1 MQGATPGS
9 DAARLE
15 LFGGFRLTRASGG
28 EIAVSS
34 RKNRALLAILALAPG
49 CAATREQ
56 LVALLWGDRGEQ
68 QARNSLRQAL
78 VALRRDLAEIE
89 PSPVLIHDDRV
100 KLDLARFHIDAV
112 AFRMLA
118 EAGDWNAAAELYRGQ
133 LLAGLTLGGEGFED
147 WLRLQRDQAAG
158 KAITVLE
165 QLAAGQRGEARIAT
179 AKRLL
184 ALDPLREASHR
195 ALMAAYHDS
204 GETALALRQYEACRD
219 TLKRELGVS
228 PAMQTEELR
237 RMVATVKAGQDS
249 TSPAP
254 ARPRGQKPCLA
265 VLPFPHLGP
274 LPDQQLLCDGIVGDI
289 ISALSRFRALTVIA
303 RNSSF
308 ALRDSALGIGE
319 IGAKLGIDY
328 LVTGSLRTTG
338 PRMLLSVELIA
349 VESEAVVWAQTYA
362 RDLIDIFAVQDE
374 VVRSIAATLTGQ
386 VELDIATRAA
396 HKHPSNLV
404 AYDLA
409 LRGLQHQQRL
419 TRKDVMFAQQY
430 LERALALDPDY
441 AEANSWLALSLF
453 LKWQFDYD
461 RHALDRAILGAQR
474 GVELDPYNAR
484 CQMILGYCL
493 LSSGDR
499 LKAELHHRR
508 ALTLNPGD
516 AYIIIHIALLEA
528 FMGRPEECDRHLEA
542 ALKLNPYPPDWYE
555 ELRGIAAFIGGH
567 YEDARARLENAPDTY
582 WDRLYL
588 LACHGH
594 LHLRE
599 EAAALVAWFRTQ
611 FPTLSLVDVARMEP
625 FWREED
631 RARLVE
637 GVEKAVRLARGGTV
651 VRLERR

>member
-118 EAGDWNAAAELYRGQ
+118 EADDWNAAAELYRGQ

-219 TLKRELGVS
+219 TLKRELDVS
-228 PAMQTEELR
+228 PAPQTEDLR
-237 RMVATVKAGQDS
+237 RAITASKGAQQVATPKPERVQGA
-249 TSPAP
+249 
-254 ARPRGQKPCLA
+254 KPCLG
-265 VLPFPHLGP
+265 VLPFTSLGTP
-274 LPDQQLLCDGIVGDI
+274 ADRQFLCDGIVGDI
-289 ISALSRFRALTVIA
+289 ILALSRFRSLAVIA
-303 RNSSF
+303 RPSSF
-308 ALRDSALGIGE
+308 AFRDSAMGISE
-319 IGAKLGIDY
+319 IGAKLGADY
-328 LVTGSLRTTG
+328 LVTGSLRTLG
-338 PRMLLSVELIA
+338 DRVQLSVELID
-349 VESEAVVWAQTYA
+349 VNTQAVVWAQNYA
-362 RDLIDIFAVQDE
+362 PALAEIFAVQDE
-374 VVRSIAATLTGQ
+374 VVRTIAATLTGQ
-386 VELDIATRAA
+386 LELDIATRAA
-396 HKHPSNLV
+396 HKHPGSV
-404 AYDLA
+404 AVYDLGM
-409 LRGLQHQQRL
+409 RGLQHQQRT
-419 TRKDVMFAQQY
+419 TRKDTPIAIDY
-430 LERALALDPDY
+430 LERAIALDPNY
-441 AEANSWLALSLF
+441 AEAYGWLSIALL

-461 RHALDRAILGAQR
+461 RPALDRAIKMAQR
-474 GVELDPYNAR
+474 GVELDPFSAR
-484 CQMILGYCL
+484 CHMMLGYCL
-493 LSSGDR
+493 LASGDR
-499 LKAELHHRR
+499 LRAEVHKGR
-508 ALTLNPGD
+508 ALVLNPGD
-516 AYIIIHIALLEA
+516 AYITAQYSLIEA
-528 FMGRPEECDRHLEA
+528 YKGRPDECLRYLEA
-542 ALKLNPYPPDWYE
+542 AQALNPYPPDWHE
-555 ELRGIAAFIGGH
+555 EYRSIAAFVAGR
-567 YEDARARLENAPDTY
+567 YEDVRIGFENAPDTY
-582 WDRLYL
+582 WDKLYL
-588 LACHGH
+588 LACYGH
-594 LHLRE
+594 LGLRE
-599 EAAALVAWFRTQ
+599 EAGTLLTWFGAQ
-611 FPTLSLVDVARMEP
+611 FPTLPLIDVARMEP